1 MTSVGKRVGDELY
14 VHLSSVEHLADTAH
28 RSLIQ
33 DAIALLPMDARADVN
48 VAKVNVRS
56 TRVSLLEYRAFD
68 EDPFPALANSWSR
81 GPSGG
86 SAPVLRS
93 YADSLNPPI
102 LHRKELLVHP
112 SHPGRRQWS
121 DLTEAAEGLGLFDD
135 ARTIGFQMNWERLV
149 ASKGYQLVGE
159 HFVPIGNVV
168 DEVSSA
174 DVPTIKQPVQRH
186 LTALSRSA
194 ISAPVQLLLRHGLLA
209 RERSF
214 FDFGCGRGDDVA
226 SLAAEGFAATGWDP
240 HYAAER
246 EVGPADVVNLGFV
259 INVIEDPA
267 ERVEALQ
274 RAFRLSRQVMSVGV
288 MLYGPETPGRP
299 YRDGFLTG
307 RSTFQKYFSQS
318 EFKTYIEDALSQEAF
333 LVGPGIAFV
342 FSDKECE
349 QRFQARRYRAK
360 SVGKRLLIAAKRR
373 ARARARQ
380 GASAIASRSGA
391 ELAGSLDSVTIES
404 VASSVPKLSANDRLF
419 EEVRPQLDGLWSLAL
434 DLGRYPEPEEACD
447 SSLVGKVGSW
457 SKVWRFL
464 AERCDTALLERAR
477 EARSDDLR
485 LYFAMQRFSKRPR
498 YRQLETRLQ
507 RDIKAFFG
515 DYPTAQAAGF
525 QLLTSAADP
534 GDLLNACR
542 IAAAQ
547 GLGWLDG
554 EHSLQVQ
561 ATLVERLPVVLRAY
575 VACGLLLYGALG
587 DADLVKIHIE
597 SGKLTLMEFEDFE
610 GSALPRMSKRV
621 KVNVRKQDY
630 DIFEYGAGHAK
641 PLLYR
646 KSRYIDEETYGYAE
660 QVTFDQSLEA
670 TGLLS
675 TEFGPSEEELHRELE
690 SRRLQIDGKRLIRSR
705 AMPPLEQR
713 CGLNFTY
720 RQLIECGETQARL
733 GVANLPK
740 SPETYNALHD
750 LATQLLDPVV
760 DYFGSIRLTYGF
772 CSAELGKHIT
782 KRVAPGLDQHA
793 SLECNRAGRPI
804 CPRGGAACDFIVD
817 DEDMGEVADWII
829 EHLPFDR
836 LYFYGS
842 DTPIHLSC
850 APSEARE
857 AYAMTKTASGRLV
870 PRRYPARASGDLT
883 ASGGA
888 VSDENDG
895 AG

>member
-1 MTSVGKRVGDELY
+1 MTGVGKRVGDELY
-14 VHLSSVEHLADTAH
+14 VHLSAVEHLAETAH
-28 RSLIQ
+28 QSLIQ
-33 DAIALLPMDARADVN
+33 DAIARLPGSARADVN
-48 VAKVNVRS
+48 VAKINLRS
-56 TRVSLLEYRAFD
+56 ARVSLLEYRAFD
-68 EDPFPALANSWSR
+68 ENPFPALAKSWSR
-81 GPSGG
+81 DPSSG
-86 SAPVLRS
+86 SAPVQRS

-112 SHPGRRQWS
+112 SHPERRQWS
-121 DLTEAAEGLGLFDD
+121 DLTEAAESLGLFDD

-149 ASKGYQLVGE
+149 ASKGYQLVGQR
-159 HFVPIGNVV
+159 FVPLGNFV
-168 DEVSSA
+168 DEVPSA
-174 DVPTIKQPVQRH
+174 DAPTAKQPVQRH
-186 LTALSRSA
+186 LTALARSA
-194 ISAPVQLLLRHGLLA
+194 ISAPVQLLLRHGLLV
-209 RERSF
+209 REVSF
-214 FDFGCGRGDDVA
+214 FDYGCGRGDDVA
-226 SLAAEGFAATGWDP
+226 SLATEGFVATGWDP
-240 HYAAER
+240 HYAADR
-246 EVGPADVVNLGFV
+246 EVAPADVVNLGFV

-274 RAFRLSRQVMSVGV
+274 RAFGFSRQVMSVGV

-299 YRDGFLTG
+299 YRDGLLTG

-318 EFKTYIEDALSQEAF
+318 EFKAYIEDALNQEAF

-342 FSDKECE
+342 FSDKEYE

-360 SVGKRLLIAAKRR
+360 SVGNRLLVAAKQR
-373 ARARARQ
+373 ARERARQ
-380 GASAIASRSGA
+380 GTSKITNRSGA
-391 ELAGSLDSVTIES
+391 EPADSLDSVIMELA
-404 VASSVPKLSANDRLF
+404 ASSGPNLSANDRMF
-419 EEVRPQLDGLWSLAL
+419 EEMRPQFDGLWALAL

-447 SSLVGKVGSW
+447 HSLVGKVGNW
-457 SKVWRFL
+457 SKVWRL
-464 AERCDTALLERAR
+464 LSERFDTALLERSR
-477 EARSDDLR
+477 EARSNDLR
-485 LYFAMQRFSKRPR
+485 LYFAMQHFSKRPR
-498 YRQLETRLQ
+498 YRKLETRLQ

-515 DYPTAQAAGF
+515 DYTTAQTAGF

-534 GDLLNACR
+534 GDLLSACR

-575 VACGLLLYGALG
+575 LACGLLLYGALG
-587 DADLVKIHIE
+587 DADLVKIHIA

-610 GSALPRMSKRV
+610 GSALPRMTKRV

-646 KSRYIDEETYGYAE
+646 KSRYIDDETYGYAE
-660 QVTFDQSLEA
+660 QVTFDQALEA

-675 TEFGPSEEELHRELE
+675 TEFGPSEEELDRELE
-690 SRRLQIDGKRLIRSR
+690 ARRLQIDGKRLIRSR
-705 AMPPLEQR
+705 AMPQLDQG
-713 CGLNFTY
+713 CGRNFTY
-720 RQLIECGETQARL
+720 RQLIECGETQTRL
-733 GVANLPK
+733 GIANLPK
-740 SPETYNALHD
+740 SPDTYNALHD

-782 KRVAPGLDQHA
+782 KRVAPELDQHA
-793 SLECNRAGRPI
+793 SFECSGSGRPI
-804 CPRGGAACDFIVD
+804 CLRGGAACDFIVD
-817 DEDMGEVADWII
+817 DEDMQEVADWII
-829 EHLPFDR
+829 ERLPFDR

-842 DTPIHLSC
+842 DRPIHLSS

-857 AYAMTKTASGRLV
+857 AYAMTKHASGRLV
-870 PRRYPARASGDLT
+870 PRRYPAQGSGDLT
-883 ASGGA
+883 VSRGA
-888 VSDENDG
+888 VSEEGDG